1 LPCEFTISPLILGKI
16 VKVSKKI
23 IEAKQRKKQT
33 ERKATK
39 TLENLK
45 ELVEACIRKERKA
58 QHRFFELYYGK
69 MMSVC
74 LRYIKDRDSAQEVL
88 QDGFIKVFDKLDL
101 FDFRGSIEGWMR
113 RIFSNTA
120 IDAIRKAKR
129 NPFLSENDND
139 FKDPGVNQMEEKED
153 LETLQLSYQKAMDS
167 VDQLSPAYRTVF
179 NLYVFEEYS
188 HKEIAEILGISEG
201 TSKSNLAK
209 ARMNLQKMLEKK
221 NVYNV

>member
-1 LPCEFTISPLILGKI
+1 M
-16 VKVSKKI
+16 
-23 IEAKQRKKQT
+23 KQRVKET
-33 ERKATK
+33 ERKAIK
-39 TLENLK
+39 TLDNLK
-45 ELVEACIRKERKA
+45 ELVEACIRKDRKA

-88 QDGFIKVFDKLDL
+88 QDGFIKVFDKLEL

-129 NPFLSENDND
+129 NPFLSDNDND
-139 FKDPGVNQMEEKED
+139 FKDVGVNQMEEKED
-153 LETLQLSYQKAMDS
+153 LEALQLSYEKALDC

-188 HKEIAEILGISEG
+188 HKEIGEILGISEG

-209 ARMNLQKMLEKK
+209 ARMNLQKMLEKR
-221 NVYNV
+221 NVHKV